1 MIPGRRY
8 VVEKNLTS
16 SCGELEA
23 EPVEYTIDYF
33 WVVICKNSR
42 FRHKGNIGYEHTILL
57 GEADAYSSLPMLP
70 DKIDVRCDSCGEE
83 YSYRAK
89 EIMRDEI
96 QIPETFVPHPLFK
109 FS

>member
-1 MIPGRRY
+1 MRKLASPFGEIAPITCF
-8 VVEKNLTS
+8 VLVETKCNT
-16 SCGELEA
+16 
-23 EPVEYTIDYF
+23 
-33 WVVICKNSR
+33 
-42 FRHKGNIGYEHTILL
+42 GYEHKILL

-70 DKIDVRCDSCGEE
+70 DKIEVRCDGCGEE
-83 YSYRAK
+83 YSYKQK